1 MDIAN
6 KTVLI
11 TGANRG
17 IGRALVDEALR
28 RGAKRV
34 YAGTRAALQH
44 ADPRVKAVTLDVTS
58 AAQIQKA
65 AADIAELDVLVNNA
79 GIAVADDLHSVDAVE
94 QHLSVNVLGPFRV
107 TNAFL
112 PLLQRSHG
120 AVVNILSVLA
130 LAPFPVVASYSL
142 SKAAAH
148 SLTQSLRAYLASQG
162 VRVHGVYLGPVDT
175 DMNRGFDLPKITPE
189 AAARG
194 IFDGF
199 ERGDDDIFPDPESQ
213 PLAEP
218 WRTGALK
225 ALERQ
230 LASSVAA
237 SAAHTG

>member
-17 IGRALVDEALR
+17 IGRALVEEALR

-34 YAGTRAALQH
+34 YAGTRGPLQH
-44 ADPRVKAVTLDVTS
+44 PDPRVKAVTLDVTS
-58 AAQIQKA
+58 DAQIEKVA
-65 AADIAELDVLVNNA
+65 AEIDELDVLVNNA
-79 GIAVADDLHSVDAVE
+79 GIATVGDLHDAANVE
-94 QHLSVNVLGPFRV
+94 RHLNVNLLGPYRV
-107 TNAFL
+107 TNALL
-112 PLLQRSHG
+112 PLLQRAHG

-130 LAPFPVVASYSL
+130 LAPYPVIASYSI

-148 SLTQSLRAYLASQG
+148 SLTQSLRATLASQG
-162 VRVHGVYLGPVDT
+162 VAVHGVYLGPVDT
-175 DMNRGFDLPKITPE
+175 DMNRGFDLPKITTE

-199 ERGDDDIFPDPESQ
+199 EQGEEDIFPDPESQ

-218 WRTGALK
+218 WRTGAVK

-230 LASSVAA
+230 LAASVAA
-237 SAAHTG
+237 TPAHAG